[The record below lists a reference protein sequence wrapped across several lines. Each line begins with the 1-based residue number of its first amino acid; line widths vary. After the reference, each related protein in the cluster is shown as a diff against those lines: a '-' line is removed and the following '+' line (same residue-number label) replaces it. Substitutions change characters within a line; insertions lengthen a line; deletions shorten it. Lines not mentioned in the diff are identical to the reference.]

1 MIFILDRTAF
11 QQTVGE
17 FFDVQ
22 RVSGGSVEDEFADF
36 GTDFASLQMAC
47 TSSALDWAVS

>member
-36 GTDFASLQMAC
+36 GTDFASLQDGM
-47 TSSALDWAVS
+47 